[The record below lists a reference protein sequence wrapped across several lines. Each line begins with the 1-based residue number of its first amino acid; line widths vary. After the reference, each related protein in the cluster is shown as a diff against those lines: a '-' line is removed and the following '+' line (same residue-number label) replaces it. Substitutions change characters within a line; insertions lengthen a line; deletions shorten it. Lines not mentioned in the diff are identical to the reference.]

1 IVDTV
6 GEGDIGTL
14 RGGADEDL
22 LGSRVEVGAGLVGL
36 REAAGGFEGDV
47 DVELAP
53 GQLRG
58 ILLSVDLD
66 RLAIDDDRVVGG
78 LDGVVETA
86 ERGVELQQ
94 PGEIRDGA
102 EVIDGHDFE
111 FTAALDQGPK
121 GVASDAAETVDSNAS
136 QCHSLNTGFVLISPS
151 RSFPHHSD
159 SGQTDN
165 LRKLIA
171 RLIARYRKFQASV
184 IGVSARPRRTV
195 REPSAKVATSA
206 PAGVSASPMEGMP
219 ASARREDGPRPWRTC
234 LPQPW
239 KECR

>member
-1 IVDTV
+1 MRAVLDHLVTGVGVDRGHEALLDAGEVVEDLGQRSQCVRRARGIGDDGVLGLVGLIVDTV

-111 FTAALDQGPK
+111 FTAAFDQGPK

-151 RSFPHHSD
+151 
-159 SGQTDN
+159 
-165 LRKLIA
+165 
-171 RLIARYRKFQASV
+171 
-184 IGVSARPRRTV
+184 
-195 REPSAKVATSA
+195 
-206 PAGVSASPMEGMP
+206 
-219 ASARREDGPRPWRTC
+219 
-234 LPQPW
+234 
-239 KECR
+239 

>member
-1 IVDTV
+1 
-6 GEGDIGTL
+6 
-14 RGGADEDL
+14 
-22 LGSRVEVGAGLVGL
+22 
-36 REAAGGFEGDV
+36 
-47 DVELAP
+47 VELAP

-86 ERGVELQQ
+86 ELGVELQQ

-111 FTAALDQGPK
+111 FTAALDQSPK

-151 RSFPHHSD
+151 WSLPHHSN

-165 LRKLIA
+165 LRKVIA
-171 RLIARYRKFQASV
+171 RLIARCRKFPASV
-184 IGVSARPRRTV
+184 NGVSSRVRRTV
-195 REPSAKVATSA
+195 RERTATGSSSGV
-206 PAGVSASPMEGMP
+206 AGVSTSHVEGMP
-219 ASARREDGPRPWRTC
+219 ASARREHGPRPWRTC